1 MDVSVD
7 NPEPDENNID
17 PLRHT
22 TNRIETVVN
31 LELDK
36 LAASMIE
43 ELAPQTMILMGRLV
57 SLSACLARQNSVS
70 HGSVSVASND
80 ASPSPAP
87 IPTVP
92 ELTWSFTAALSH
104 QKHVTITPT
113 DLKHVP
119 HLNGEPDVDIN
130 SCLIQYHL
138 VAGFKVKA
146 AMPCD
151 TSAEKHGDNIAFEF
165 CSLIMDGPCLVL
177 YQQHMSGRIDWQAPV
192 VSTEAS
198 NEAGSFTPP
207 SN

>member
-92 ELTWSFTAALSH
+92 ELTWSFTAALS
-104 QKHVTITPT
+104 QLKHVTITPT

-119 HLNGEPDVDIN
+119 RLNGEPDVDIN

-138 VAGFKVKA
+138 VAGLRLKPLCRVTLPPNNSKNTVIMSPSSFVR
-146 AMPCD
+146 
-151 TSAEKHGDNIAFEF
+151 
-165 CSLIMDGPCLVL
+165 SLWMD
-177 YQQHMSGRIDWQAPV
+177 HA
-192 VSTEAS
+192 
-198 NEAGSFTPP
+198 
-207 SN
+207 

>member
-22 TNRIETVVN
+22 TDRIETVVT
-31 LELDK
+31 LELEK

-87 IPTVP
+87 IPNVP
-92 ELTWSFTAALSH
+92 ELTWSFTAALS
-104 QKHVTITPT
+104 Q
-113 DLKHVP
+113 
-119 HLNGEPDVDIN
+119 
-130 SCLIQYHL
+130 
-138 VAGFKVKA
+138 
-146 AMPCD
+146 
-151 TSAEKHGDNIAFEF
+151 
-165 CSLIMDGPCLVL
+165 
-177 YQQHMSGRIDWQAPV
+177 
-192 VSTEAS
+192 
-198 NEAGSFTPP
+198 
-207 SN
+207 